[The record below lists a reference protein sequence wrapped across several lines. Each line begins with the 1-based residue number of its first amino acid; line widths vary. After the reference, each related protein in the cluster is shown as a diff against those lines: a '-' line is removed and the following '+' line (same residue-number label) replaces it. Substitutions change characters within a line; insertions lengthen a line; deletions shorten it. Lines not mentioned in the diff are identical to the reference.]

1 MSVYVRAWHAFIC
14 FAVHVLPLPPQIHLI
29 TFKGYRAEAHMSTQD
44 SLPSEPAMFV
54 SPMITC
60 KPHQTCPDGVL
71 SFPSPSFLLSSLS
84 PPLPSLLPSPSF
96 LLFPPPSTPFFTPL
110 PSLPLLLLFSSLPP
124 SGNVFRPVVFLQHGL
139 LCSSTNWLTN
149 LRNESLGFILAD
161 AGFDVWMGNVRGNT
175 YSRNHTTL
183 SPNNRAFWN
192 FR

>member
-1 MSVYVRAWHAFIC
+1 MSPLLMDTSFVYTGFPAHRTSHVRFSHDHLQTTPNMHGWCPF
-14 FAVHVLPLPPQIHLI
+14 LPFSFLPP
-29 TFKGYRAEAHMSTQD
+29 
-44 SLPSEPAMFV
+44 P
-54 SPMITC
+54 
-60 KPHQTCPDGVL
+60 L
-71 SFPSPSFLLSSLS
+71 SFPSPPF
-84 PPLPSLLPSPSF
+84 PSLLPSPSF
-96 LLFPPPSTPFFTPL
+96 LTLPPSILFPPPSPPFLTPL

-124 SGNVFRPVVFLQHGL
+124 SGNVSRPVVFLQHGL

>member
-1 MSVYVRAWHAFIC
+1 MF
-14 FAVHVLPLPPQIHLI
+14 
-29 TFKGYRAEAHMSTQD
+29 TQD
-44 SLPSEPAMFV
+44 SLPTEPAMCV
-54 SPMITC
+54 SPTITC

-71 SFPSPSFLLSSLS
+71 SFPSPSSLFPS
-84 PPLPSLLPSPSF
+84 LPPPLPSLLPSPSF
-96 LLFPPPSTPFFTPL
+96 LTLPPSLLFL
-110 PSLPLLLLFSSLPP
+110 PLPLLSSHPSPPFLYFYFFPP
-124 SGNVFRPVVFLQHGL
+124 SGNISRPVVFLQHGL